1 MACSMIGANLVSLN
15 ISHKCCCC
23 AWNCTGT
30 GVSLSGPE
38 SALDTRDFVK
48 LSLTNGLRVLFA
60 MPRHVMD
67 I

>member
-1 MACSMIGANLVSLN
+1 MNNQLVSGSLT
-15 ISHKCCCC
+15 ISHKCWCG

-30 GVSLSGPE
+30 GVSLPDLE
-38 SALDTRDFVK
+38 PDLDTRDFVK
-48 LSLTNGLRVLFA
+48 LSLSNGLRVLFA